1 MIVKITGN
9 GGKGTSFKG
18 AGLYYLHDKGALSKN
33 RVAFTLTQNLA
44 TNDPDIAIAM
54 MAHTAL
60 NQNAIKQR
68 AGGSTRGRKLTAPVY
83 TYSLSWA
90 PDEAPSREDM
100 IEAAQETL
108 AVLGLQGHEAL
119 LVSHNDEP
127 HPHVHV
133 IVNRVNPDNGIA
145 AKLSNDRLLLSAWAE
160 DYERRQGQIRCEQRV
175 ENNQRRKKG
184 EYVKDS
190 ANDNSAFHDWRRQ
203 RVEEDLQRRREDRD
217 DLTAAH
223 RAQRQALYA
232 DKEALIH
239 AAKAKIRD
247 DHKAMWAALFESEK
261 RDRQKLAFEQKTAKL
276 QLRQFLRNNAKG
288 HFHAELQQ
296 RSGHLSA
303 AFGDAVEATRKRK
316 ALDAE
321 HRKGRAAFAGRIAA
335 KQRNAFKSINDKYK
349 GDLAALK
356 DQQAAQQQALAKRQ
370 SEQSQEGA
378 RRIKSGA
385 DYADFLKEKLP
396 EHFAGQAAD
405 RERAAPE
412 FNKGAKDRPRAAR
425 DFSKAAEK
433 PSGPQHQ
440 VGSGEGGRVPRQDQ
454 VDENAA
460 DITRPGKHGEQVP
473 AMTREQR
480 AAERL
485 KRAREQ
491 AKEITNPKSQNK
503 GRERTKDRDKR
514 PKND

>member
-1 MIVKITGN
+1 MIVKITSN

-18 AGLYYLHDKGALSKN
+18 AGLYYLHDKGASSKD
-33 RVAFTLTQNLA
+33 RIAFTLTQNLA

-68 AGGSTRGRKLTAPVY
+68 AGGSARGRKLAAPVY

-100 IEAAQETL
+100 IEAARETL
-108 AVLGLQGHEAL
+108 AVLGLDGHEAL

-133 IVNRVNPDNGIA
+133 IVNRVSPDDGIA
-145 AKLSNDRLLLSAWAE
+145 AKLSNDRLVLSAWAE
-160 DYERRQGQIRCEQRV
+160 VYERRQGQIRCEQRV
-175 ENNQRRKKG
+175 ENNKRRKKG

-203 RVEEDLQRRREDRD
+203 RVEEDLLRRREDRD
-217 DLTAAH
+217 ELTAAH

-232 DKEALIH
+232 DKEALIR

-247 DHKAMWAALFESEK
+247 DHKAMWTALFESER

-276 QLRQFLRNNAKG
+276 QLRQFLRKNAKG
-288 HFHAELQQ
+288 HFHAERQQ

-303 AFGDAVEATRKRK
+303 AFGDAVDATRKRK

-335 KQRNAFKSINDKYK
+335 KQRDAFKSINDQYK
-349 GDLAALK
+349 RDLATLK
-356 DQQAAQQQALAKRQ
+356 EQQVGQQQALAKRQ

-378 RRIKSGA
+378 RKIKSGA
-385 DYADFLKEKLP
+385 DYADYLKEKLP
-396 EHFAGQAAD
+396 EHFAGKAAD
-405 RERAAPE
+405 RARAAP
-412 FNKGAKDRPRAAR
+412 
-425 DFSKAAEK
+425 DFSKAAKDRPHVAQDFAKAAGK
-433 PSGPQHQ
+433 PAGPQRE
-440 VGSGEGGRVPRQDQ
+440 VGSGGGREPQDEIQ
-454 VDENAA
+454 ENAA
-460 DITRPGKHGEQVP
+460 DITRPGRQDDQAP
-473 AMTREQR
+473 AKTREQR

-485 KRAREQ
+485 KQAREQ
-491 AKEITNPKSQNK
+491 AKDITNSKRQDK
-503 GRERTKDRDKR
+503 GRERNKDRGKP